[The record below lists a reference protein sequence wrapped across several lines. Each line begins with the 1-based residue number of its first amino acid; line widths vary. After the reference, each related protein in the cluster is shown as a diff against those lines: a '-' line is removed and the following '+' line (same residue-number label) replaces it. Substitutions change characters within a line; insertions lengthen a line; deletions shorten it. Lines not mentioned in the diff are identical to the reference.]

1 MKPICMIC
9 TAFLAAGCAGAVSD
23 NTRWV
28 DDSEYRR
35 ETGRIEAMEEFQ
47 LLKRSCR
54 NAGGIVQVPRAS
66 SGRFPLTAFEM
77 RSATCS
83 HRIGSAQVI

>member
-1 MKPICMIC
+1 VKAICMIC

-23 NTRWV
+23 DTRWIS
-28 DDSEYRR
+28 DDEYQR
-35 ETGRIEAMEEFQ
+35 ETSNIEARENFQ
-47 LLKRSCR
+47 QFKSACR
-54 NAGGIVQVPRAS
+54 RAGGVAHVPRGS